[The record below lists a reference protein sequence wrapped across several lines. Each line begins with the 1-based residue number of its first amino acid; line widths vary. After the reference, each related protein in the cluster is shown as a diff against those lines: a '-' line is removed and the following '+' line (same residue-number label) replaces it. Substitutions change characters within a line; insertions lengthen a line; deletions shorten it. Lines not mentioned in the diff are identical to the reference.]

1 MLWEIEKKN
10 VDQNVFIFKISRHSD
25 NSLSVILF
33 VLPLFVLL
41 IKDYMTMPLTIVLV
55 VIEVL
60 YTLACECLNEFT
72 EEIESNFLAWK
83 ITALY

>member
-1 MLWEIEKKN
+1 
-10 VDQNVFIFKISRHSD
+10 
-25 NSLSVILF
+25 
-33 VLPLFVLL
+33 VLPLIVLL

>member
-33 VLPLFVLL
+33 VLPLIVLL
-41 IKDYMTMPLTIVLV
+41 IKDYMTMPFNYSVSCNRGFIY
-55 VIEVL
+55 IGM
-60 YTLACECLNEFT
+60 
-72 EEIESNFLAWK
+72 
-83 ITALY
+83 